1 MKFAITGNIACLL
14 VVVASTLSS
23 FGSAF
28 VVAPPARAH
37 SYSASG
43 TSVSLSAKT
52 TKAASSKE
60 EDLELTR
67 QVIAKFAG
75 IESSPDAEPKKE
87 EAAAA
92 AGASKE
98 E

>member
-1 MKFAITGNIACLL
+1 MKFVVTGNIACLFMVL
-14 VVVASTLSS
+14 ASSLSS

-28 VVAPPARAH
+28 VVAPPTRVYYYDTA
-37 SYSASG
+37 G
-43 TSVSLSAKT
+43 TTVSLSAKT